1 MKKVLGLDIGTNS
14 IGFSLN
20 KIYIENEQTIFEELA
35 SNSIIFSEYIK
46 AEDRRNFRS
55 GRRRNERNS
64 RRKEIVRK
72 LLCDFQFA
80 NKLIL
85 TQPIKYFNNLSKNQ
99 NPYILKQLA
108 VQGKSLTKDEF
119 IFALYTTISRRGYSN
134 QFKTED
140 VKDSKKE
147 ENQKINGA
155 ISKNKEIYLKNNLT
169 IPSLV
174 LLNKKIELEKNGFI
188 NIAIRNK
195 KDDYNNSL
203 DRELWQEEI
212 EKLLESQKNN
222 IELFENE
229 EKYETFKN
237 KLLNGVNENSLGIF
251 EQRPLKSMEDMVGYC
266 SFYNA
271 YHENAQKRVAKSHIS
286 SIEFTLRQRIENS
299 ILGNL
304 IFNDKTEDFFTPTNE
319 QIENTIEVWLKKPPT
334 QTINTKNIFDKAGLK
349 NIKIKTAEKQ
359 DDTILDIKL
368 HSQLLEIFKTVN
380 IDMFEKHRDLYTK
393 ILEKIH
399 YFVNKEQIVKEI
411 KKVDTQNIL
420 DDETIE
426 KLSKVDKGN
435 KESYA
440 SFSLL
445 FIDDIL
451 QKLRAGINY
460 QDSLTQLGYFKKYVG
475 IEAYDYLPPL
485 NPSQDDIKWLEKNV
499 KNFKVEDLFYQ
510 PLISPNVKRVISI
523 LRKLVNDLI
532 KRYGKIDGIII
543 ETARELNTDKE
554 KKQIEKSQEQ
564 STKEIKEA
572 KKLLEA
578 YKYELTNKNVERARL
593 FREQMSSVERARL
606 FTEQKAKCLYS
617 NDSMTIEEAL
627 DETQTEVEHFIPR
640 SKIWINSYKNKIL
653 VFKKHNQN
661 KGDKHPIT
669 YLKSKNSWE
678 DFQHRVSELLSNKSK
693 VFWLTNEDNIN
704 KNWEKENL
712 EDRFLNDTRSATKII
727 ANYLEHYLFP
737 KQNEHGRGETNSN
750 IIRVTGKA
758 ISELKKL
765 WGVDKV
771 QPKNEDDKKDRAT
784 NYHHT
789 IDALVISLLNQSSK
803 KALND
808 FFKQNE
814 NGFKTK
820 TILENLSVRFPKT
833 KDGVS
838 LVDVVKE
845 KVRKYENDEIYV
857 CPMMK
862 KRDNIVGF
870 KDGNIKLYF
879 DKEKE
884 IFCQIDNQEISIKSI
899 LFKKDGQ
906 KEQERTDNEVEKFV
920 SELIHKLDLPK
931 QNNIKEGIENYK
943 EKLIVTRKNIK
954 YLEKQIKDLKDDLPN
969 KKDFIETPQTLE
981 IKKQIEE
988 LSIEKVKQ
996 INIQNEPCY
1005 FMTNKGQK
1013 QIVKNI
1019 KIKSKDASKV
1029 DSIIITDK
1037 TKQNRVQRLTKDIY
1051 EDLKSNQT
1059 PFVAKLND
1067 TTLNVDLYNTSKGQV
1082 IGLNY
1087 FSSIKNDIEPK
1098 ISETKTKL
1106 VTNFED
1112 KITIQ
1117 KGDLLEIEN
1126 LKDNSKKYYLFNG
1139 GGDVSGASNRIKAKP
1154 INTKSTVE
1162 IKFTLNE
1169 KTVAK
1174 KVNIDFYGDITYEE
1188 FKK

>member
-1 MKKVLGLDIGTNS
+1 MSKIAKKILGLDIGTNS
-14 IGFSLN
+14 IGFCLN

-46 AEDRRNFRS
+46 AEDRRKFRS

-72 LLCDFQFA
+72 LLCDFGFTD
-80 NKLIL
+80 KSII
-85 TQPIKYFNNLSKNQ
+85 TQPIKYFNKISKNK
-99 NPYILKQLA
+99 NPYVLRELA
-108 VQGKSLTKDEF
+108 VKGKNLTKDEF
-119 IFALYTTISRRGYSN
+119 TFALFTAISRRGYSN

-140 VKDSKKE
+140 SKDDGV
-147 ENQKINGA
+147 INSA
-155 ISKNKEIYLKNNLT
+155 ISKNRDFYKQNNLV

-174 LLNKKIELEKNGFI
+174 LLNKKTEFENDGFI
-188 NIAIRNK
+188 NVAIRNK

-203 DRELWQEEI
+203 DRELWQEEV
-212 EKLLESQKNN
+212 EKLLESQQNN
-222 IELFENE
+222 IELFENK

-237 KLLNGVNENSLGIF
+237 KLLHGVNENSLGIF

-271 YHENAQKRVAKSHIS
+271 YHKNPQKRVAKSNIS

-299 ILGNL
+299 KEL
-304 IFNDKTEDFFTPTNE
+304 IYNDKTELSYSPTKE
-319 QIENTIEVWLKKPPT
+319 EIQNTIEVWLKRPPT

-349 NIKIKTAEKQ
+349 NIKIKVSEKQ

-368 HSQLLEIFKTVN
+368 HSQLLEIFKNAN
-380 IDMFEKHRDLYTK
+380 IDIFEKHRELYTK

-399 YFVNKEQIVKEI
+399 YFVNKEQIAKEI
-411 KKVDTQNIL
+411 KKLDTQNIL
-420 DDETIE
+420 DDETIK
-426 KLSKVDKGN
+426 KLSNVDKGN

-445 FIDDIL
+445 FIDEIL
-451 QKLRAGINY
+451 QKLRVGINY
-460 QDSLTQLGYFKKYVG
+460 QDSLTQLGYFKKYIG

-499 KNFKVEDLFYQ
+499 KNFKVEHLFYQ

-532 KRYGKIDGIII
+532 KKYGKIDEIII
-543 ETARELNTDKE
+543 ETARELNTKSE
-554 KKQIEKSQEQ
+554 EEQIKDSQAQ
-564 STKEIKEA
+564 SKKEIKEA
-572 KKLLEA
+572 QKLLEA
-578 YKYELTNKNVERARL
+578 YKYELTNKNI
-593 FREQMSSVERARL
+593 ERARL

-617 NDSMTIEEAL
+617 NDSMTIQEAL
-627 DETQTEVEHFIPR
+627 DETVSEVEHFIPR

-661 KGDKHPIT
+661 KGDKHPII
-669 YLKSKNSWE
+669 YLKSKNAWE
-678 DFQHRVSELLSNKSK
+678 DFTHRVSEVLSNKSK

-704 KNWEKENL
+704 KIYDENNKEYGKLL

-737 KQNEHGRGETNSN
+737 KQNEHGKGETNSN

-758 ISELKKL
+758 ISELKRL
-765 WGVDKV
+765 WGIDKV
-771 QPKNEDDKKDRAT
+771 QPKNEDDKKDRST

-789 IDALVISLLNQSSK
+789 IDAIVISLLNQSSK

-820 TILENLSVRFPKT
+820 AILENLSARFPKT
-833 KDGVS
+833 KDGIS
-838 LVDVVKE
+838 LVDFVKE

-857 CPMMK
+857 CPIMK

-884 IFCQIDNQEISIKSI
+884 IFCQIDKKPIDKNL
-899 LFKKDGQ
+899 LFDQNGKDVSDG
-906 KEQERTDNEVEKFV
+906 EVEKRV
-920 SELIHKLDLPK
+920 EELIKSLDLPK
-931 QNNIKEGIENYK
+931 QNNIKEAILNYK
-943 EKLIVTRKNIK
+943 EKLLNTRKNIK
-954 YLEKQIKDLKDDLPN
+954 SLEEQIKDIRGNLPN
-969 KKDFIETPQTLE
+969 KKDFIETPDTLK

-988 LSIEKVKQ
+988 LNNQKIKQ

-1019 KIKSKDASKV
+1019 KIKSKDTSKV

-1037 TKQNRVQRLTKDIY
+1037 NKQNRVQRLTKDIY

-1087 FSSIKNDIEPK
+1087 FSSVKNDIPAK
-1098 ISETKTKL
+1098 INESKI
-1106 VTNFED
+1106 NFIKNHQD

-1126 LKDNSKKYYLFNG
+1126 LKENSKKYFIFNG
-1139 GGDVSGASNRIKAKP
+1139 GGNIAGGNNKIEVKS
-1154 INTKSTVE
+1154 INKKDE
-1162 IKFTLNE
+1162 KRLFITLN
-1169 KTVAK
+1169 KDTVAK
-1174 KVNIDFYGDITYEE
+1174 KIFITYNGDISYEE

>member
-1 MKKVLGLDIGTNS
+1 MNKIAKKVLGLDIGTNS
-14 IGFSLN
+14 IGFCLN

-46 AEDRRNFRS
+46 AEDRRKFRS

-72 LLCDFQFA
+72 LLCDFNFA
-80 NKLIL
+80 DKSIIN
-85 TQPIKYFNNLSKNQ
+85 QPIKYFNEISKNQ
-99 NPYILKQLA
+99 NPYVLRELA
-108 VQGKSLTKDEF
+108 VKGKNLTKDEF
-119 IFALYTTISRRGYSN
+119 TFALFTAISRRGYSN

-140 VKDSKKE
+140 SKDDGV
-147 ENQKINGA
+147 INSA
-155 ISKNKEIYLKNNLT
+155 ISKNKSIYLENNLA

-174 LLNKKIELEKNGFI
+174 LLNKKTEFENNGFI
-188 NIAIRNK
+188 NVAIRNK

-203 DRELWQEEI
+203 DRELWQEEV
-212 EKLLESQKNN
+212 EKLLESQQNN
-222 IELFENE
+222 IELFENK

-237 KLLNGVNENSLGIF
+237 KLLNGVNKDSLGIF
-251 EQRPLKSMEDMVGYC
+251 AQRPLKSMEDMVGYC

-271 YHENAQKRVAKSHIS
+271 YHENKQKRVAKSHIS
-286 SIEFTLRQRIENS
+286 SIEFTIRQRIENS

-304 IFNDKTEDFFTPTNE
+304 IFNDKTGEFFTPTNE
-319 QIENTIEVWLKKPPT
+319 QIENTIELWLKKPPT

-349 NIKIKTAEKQ
+349 NIKIKTADKQ

-368 HSQLLEIFKTVN
+368 HSQLLEIFKNAN
-380 IDMFEKHRDLYTK
+380 IDIFEKHREIYTK

-411 KKVDTQNIL
+411 KKLDTQNIL
-420 DDETIE
+420 EDETIK
-426 KLSKVDKGN
+426 KLSNVDKGN

-445 FIDDIL
+445 FIDEIL
-451 QKLRAGINY
+451 QKLRTGISY
-460 QDSLTQLGYFKKYVG
+460 QDSLTQLGYFRKYLN
-475 IEAYDYLPPL
+475 ITPYDYLPPL

-499 KNFKVEDLFYQ
+499 KNFKCEHLFYQ

-532 KRYGKIDGIII
+532 KKYGRIDEIII
-543 ETARELNTDKE
+543 ETARELNTKSE
-554 KKQIEKSQEQ
+554 EEQIKDSQAN
-564 STKEIKEA
+564 TKKEIKEA
-572 KKLLEA
+572 EKLLES
-578 YKYELTNKNVERARL
+578 YKYELSNKNIERARL
-593 FREQMSSVERARL
+593 FI
-606 FTEQKAKCLYS
+606 EQKAKCLYS
-617 NDSMTIEEAL
+617 GNPMTIEEAL

-653 VFKKHNQN
+653 VFKKYNQN
-661 KGDKHPIT
+661 KSDIHPIT

-678 DFQHRVSELLSNKSK
+678 DFANRVNENLSNKSK

-737 KQNEHGRGETNSN
+737 KQNEHGRGESNSN

-758 ISELKKL
+758 INELKRL
-765 WGVDKV
+765 WGIDKV
-771 QPKNEDDKKDRAT
+771 QPKNENDKKDRST

-820 TILENLSVRFPKT
+820 AILENLSVRFPKT

-845 KVRKYENDEIYV
+845 KVKKYENDEIYV
-857 CPMMK
+857 CPIMK

-884 IFCQIDNQEISIKSI
+884 IFCQIDKKPIDKNL
-899 LFKKDGQ
+899 LFDQNGKDVS
-906 KEQERTDNEVEKFV
+906 DSEVEKRV
-920 SELIHKLDLPK
+920 EELIKSLDLPK
-931 QNNIKEGIENYK
+931 QNNIKEAIINYK
-943 EKLIVTRKNIK
+943 EKLLNTRKTIK
-954 YLEKQIKDLKDDLPN
+954 SLEEQIKDIKGNLPN
-969 KKDFIETPQTLE
+969 KKNFAETPDTLK
-981 IKKQIEE
+981 IKEQIEE
-988 LSIEKVKQ
+988 LNNQKTKQ

-1051 EDLKSNQT
+1051 DDIKSNQT
-1059 PFVAKLND
+1059 AFVAKLND

-1098 ISETKTKL
+1098 ISETKIKL

-1117 KGDLLEIEN
+1117 KGDLIEIEN
-1126 LKDNSKKYYLFNG
+1126 LKDNSKKYFVFNG
-1139 GGDVSGASNRIKAKP
+1139 GGDVSGASNRIKVKS
-1154 INTKSTVE
+1154 INTKSIVE

-1169 KTVAK
+1169 KTIAK

>member
-14 IGFSLN
+14 IGFWLN
-20 KIYIENEQTIFEELA
+20 KIFIENEQTIFEELA

-119 IFALYTTISRRGYSN
+119 TFALYTTISRRGYSN

-188 NIAIRNK
+188 NVAIRNK

-203 DRELWQEEI
+203 DRELWQEEV

-222 IELFENE
+222 NELFEDK

-237 KLLNGVNENSLGIF
+237 KLLHGVNENSLGIF

-271 YHENAQKRVAKSHIS
+271 YNENAQKRVAKSHIS

-304 IFNDKTEDFFTPTNE
+304 IFNDKTGDFFTPTNE

-451 QKLRAGINY
+451 QKLRVGMNY
-460 QDSLTQLGYFKKYVG
+460 QDSLTQLGYFRKYLD
-475 IEAYDYLPPL
+475 ITPYDYLPPL

-499 KNFKVEDLFYQ
+499 KNFKVEHLFYQ
-510 PLISPNVKRVISI
+510 PLVSPNVKRVISI

-532 KRYGKIDGIII
+532 KRYGKIDEIII
-543 ETARELNTDKE
+543 ETARELNTKIE
-554 KKQIEKSQEQ
+554 EEQIKDSQA
-564 STKEIKEA
+564 SSRKEIKDAE
-572 KKLLEA
+572 KLLEV
-578 YKYELTNKNVERARL
+578 YKYESTNKNI
-593 FREQMSSVERARL
+593 ERARL

-617 NDSMTIEEAL
+617 GNPMTIDEAL
-627 DETQTEVEHFIPR
+627 DEAQTEVEHFIPR

-653 VFKKHNQN
+653 VFKKCNQ
-661 KGDKHPIT
+661 DKADIHPII
-669 YLKSKNSWE
+669 YLQSKNVWE
-678 DFQHRVSELLSNKSK
+678 DFQHRVNENISSKNKRE
-693 VFWLTNEDNIN
+693 WLTNENNIN

-758 ISELKKL
+758 INELKRL

-833 KDGVS
+833 KDGIS

-845 KVRKYENDEIYV
+845 KVRKYENDEIYI

-870 KDGNIKLYF
+870 KAGNIKLYF

-884 IFCQIDNQEISIKSI
+884 IFCQIDKKPIDKNL
-899 LFKKDGQ
+899 LFDQNGKDVS
-906 KEQERTDNEVEKFV
+906 DSEVEKRV
-920 SELIHKLDLPK
+920 KELLNSLDLPK
-931 QNNIKEGIENYK
+931 QNNIKEAIENYK
-943 EKLIVTRKNIK
+943 EKLLSTRKNIK
-954 YLEKQIKDLKDDLPN
+954 DLEKQIKDLKDDLPN
-969 KKDFIETPQTLE
+969 KKDYIETPQTLE

-1005 FMTNKGQK
+1005 FTTNKGQK

-1019 KIKSKDASKV
+1019 KIKSKDVSKV

-1051 EDLKSNQT
+1051 DDLKSNQT